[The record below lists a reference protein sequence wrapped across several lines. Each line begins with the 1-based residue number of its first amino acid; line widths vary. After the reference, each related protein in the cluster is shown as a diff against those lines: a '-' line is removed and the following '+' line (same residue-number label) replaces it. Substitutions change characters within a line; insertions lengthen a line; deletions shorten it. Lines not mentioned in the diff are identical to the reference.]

1 MAATDRCLEN
11 VDLFQFL
18 LVSRYVARD
27 VEPVKIARG
36 CNLTFVSSRLVSF
49 LSPAVYLP
57 SSLSLFFL
65 SRPHS
70 HSNLFERIIHAR
82 VMLEMHSREEGS
94 AAIHRVRHS
103 LYFIFLLPSI
113 LFSRHYSTHCG
124 CAYFFGREAV
134 RCKSQLYSRYFGD
147 RNWFSNFC
155 TSTCSDALQT
165 RKWSPCN

>member
-1 MAATDRCLEN
+1 MN

-36 CNLTFVSSRLVSF
+36 CNLTFVSSRFVSF
-49 LSPAVYLP
+49 LSPAVYLS
-57 SSLSLFFL
+57 SSLSFFYL

-103 LYFIFLLPSI
+103 LYFIFCYLL
-113 LFSRHYSTHCG
+113 
-124 CAYFFGREAV
+124 FFFLAIIRRTAGAHIFLVERQSDANRNCTLDISAIGTGFQIFV
-134 RCKSQLYSRYFGD
+134 QVHVRTRCKLG
-147 RNWFSNFC
+147 NG
-155 TSTCSDALQT
+155 ALVIDT
-165 RKWSPCN
+165 FHY